1 MTTPQHLICL
11 EPISW
16 LLVML
21 TLQQNHGPNFSKF
34 MMNET
39 RKIMA
44 SKTPAERQTC
54 LNHEKKPPI
63 KKVNV
68 FLWDWSDED
77 PLQLV
82 RTMVT
87 RHEAED
93 IVSSYSDLHSVYNS
107 YSNVWDTCK
116 YFGEQSNND
125 DNIGNDDSV
134 VLTPSGTPADNNGTL
149 EQAEHEAFLR
159 D

>member
-39 RKIMA
+39 RKRMA

-77 PLQLV
+77 PLQLF

-87 RHEAED
+87 RCEAED
-93 IVSSYSDLHSVYNS
+93 IVSSYSDLHLVYDS
-107 YSNVWDTCK
+107 YSNVWDTCG
-116 YFGEQSNND
+116 YFGEQSN
-125 DNIGNDDSV
+125 DDSV
-134 VLTPSGTPADNNGTL
+134 VPTPSGTPADDNGTL
-149 EQAEHEAFLR
+149 EQA
-159 D
+159 